1 MFVRDKLFIGGDWVS
16 PSATGRIEVV
26 SASTEELIGRVP
38 DGTAADIDA
47 AVRAARA
54 AFDCGPWPHMEP
66 AERAKVLA
74 ALSENIKTRFMEF
87 AQLITGE
94 NGTTIQFSMM
104 GQALGAAMVVD
115 YFVDLAD
122 TVVFEEE
129 RIGLTGA
136 SLVRRA
142 PVGVVGVI
150 VPWNAPLILSLLKVA
165 PALLMGCTCVV
176 KPAPETPLDA
186 YLLAECLADAGLP
199 PGVVNIVAAGREAGE
214 HLVTHPG
221 IDKISFTGST
231 QAGKRIAA
239 LCGERVR
246 RVTLE
251 LGGKS
256 AAIVCDD
263 ADFETTVPA
272 LVPAGMII
280 NGQACAA
287 QTRILAPR
295 SRYGEL
301 VDALGDAVSRLKVGD
316 PYDDFTDVGPLVAD
330 RQRARVE
337 AYIASGRSEGARVVT
352 GGGRPAG
359 LDRGWYVEPT
369 LFADVHNEMRIAREE
384 IFGPVVC
391 VMPYDTVD
399 EAVAIAN
406 DSTYGLSGS
415 VWSADATRA
424 LDIARRIRT
433 GSSTIN
439 GWRWDFN
446 CPFGGFKE
454 SGLGREGGPEGLE
467 AYCEYQTISLPAPL
481 AELTAP

>member
-1 MFVRDKLFIGGDWVS
+1 MFVKDRLFIGGEWAG
-16 PSATGRIEVV
+16 PAGTGHIDVV
-26 SASTEELIGRVP
+26 SASTEEVIGRVP
-38 DGTAADIDA
+38 DGTAGDIDA

-54 AFDCGPWPHMEP
+54 AFDSGPWPRLEP
-66 AERAKVLA
+66 SERVKVLA
-74 ALSENIKTRFMEF
+74 ALSENIKARFMEF

-115 YFVDLAD
+115 YYVNLAD
-122 TVVFEEE
+122 SVVFEEE
-129 RIGLTGA
+129 RTGLTGT

-150 VPWNAPLILSLLKVA
+150 VPWNAPLILALNKVA
-165 PALLMGCTCVV
+165 PALLMGCTCVI

-186 YLLAECLADAGLP
+186 YVLAECLVDAGLP
-199 PGVVNIVAAGREAGE
+199 PGVVNIVAAGREVGE

-231 QAGKRIAA
+231 LAGKRIAA

-263 ADFETTVPA
+263 VDFEPTVA
-272 LVPAGMII
+272 GLVPAGMMI

-295 SRYGEL
+295 TRYAEL
-301 VDALGDAVSRLKVGD
+301 VDGLADAVSRLNVGD
-316 PYDDFTDVGPLVAD
+316 PYDDATDVGPLVAE
-330 RQRARVE
+330 RQRDRVE
-337 AYIASGRSEGARVVT
+337 AYIASGIADGARVVT

-369 LFADVHNEMRIAREE
+369 VFADVDNSMRIAREE

-391 VMPYDTVD
+391 VIPYDTVD

-415 VWSADATRA
+415 VWSADPARA

-433 GSSTIN
+433 GTSTVN

-481 AELTAP
+481 AELKP

>member
-1 MFVRDKLFIGGDWVS
+1 MFVRDQLFIGGEWAR
-16 PSATGRIEVV
+16 PAGTGHIDVV

-38 DGTAADIDA
+38 DGTAGDVDA
-47 AVRAARA
+47 AVRAARD
-54 AFDCGPWPHMEP
+54 AFDTGPWPHLHP
-66 AERAKVLA
+66 SERAKVLA
-74 ALSENIKTRFMEF
+74 ALSENLKARFMEF

-115 YFVDLAD
+115 YYVNLAD
-122 TVVFEEE
+122 SVVFEEE
-129 RIGLTGA
+129 RAGLTGT

-150 VPWNAPLILSLLKVA
+150 VPWNAPLILALNKVA
-165 PALLMGCTCVV
+165 PALLMGCTCVI

-186 YLLAECLADAGLP
+186 YVLAECLVDAGLP
-199 PGVVNIVAAGREAGE
+199 PGVVNIVAAGREVGE

-231 QAGKRIAA
+231 LAGKRIAA

-263 ADFETTVPA
+263 ADFETTVA
-272 LVPAGMII
+272 GLVPAGMMI

-295 SRYGEL
+295 SRYAEL
-301 VDALGDAVSRLKVGD
+301 VDGLADAVSRLKIGD
-316 PYDDFTDVGPLVAD
+316 PYDDATDVGPLVAE
-330 RQRARVE
+330 RQRDRVE
-337 AYIASGRSEGARVVT
+337 AYIASGIADGARVAT

-369 LFADVHNEMRIAREE
+369 VFADVDNSMRIAREE

-391 VMPYDTVD
+391 VIPYDTVD

-415 VWSADATRA
+415 VWSADPARA

-433 GSSTIN
+433 GTSTVN

-481 AELTAP
+481 AELKH